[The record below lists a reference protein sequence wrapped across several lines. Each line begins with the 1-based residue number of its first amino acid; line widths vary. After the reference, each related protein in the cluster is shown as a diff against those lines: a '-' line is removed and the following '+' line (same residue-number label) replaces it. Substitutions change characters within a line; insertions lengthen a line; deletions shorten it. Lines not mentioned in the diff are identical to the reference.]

1 MPHCYIIHYYTNLS
15 CLCKTLFLQTTYI
28 CLPEDRA
35 LWRIPHCST
44 IWECGLVFM
53 VIIYLTDN
61 AWNEQDDVLTIDSK
75 KFHKP
80 FVEKP
85 VSAEDHNI
93 HIYFPNAVGGGS
105 QQLFRKVSIALCS

>member
-1 MPHCYIIHYYTNLS
+1 MFKFDDMVFTVVDELCIRNLRRLEYLYQSMLCWIEMKMVPLVSVLVYIVLFECAIMPAI
-15 CLCKTLFLQTTYI
+15 
-28 CLPEDRA
+28 E
-35 LWRIPHCST
+35 
-44 IWECGLVFM
+44 
-53 VIIYLTDN
+53 N
-61 AWNEQDDVLTIDSK
+61 AWSEQDDVLTIDSK

-105 QQLFRKVSIALCS
+105 QQLFKKV

>member
-1 MPHCYIIHYYTNLS
+1 
-15 CLCKTLFLQTTYI
+15 
-28 CLPEDRA
+28 
-35 LWRIPHCST
+35 
-44 IWECGLVFM
+44 M

-105 QQLFRKVSIALCS
+105 QQLFRKVSIANLCALLCCKYCCHIWLYIRILYAND